1 MSPSPL
7 DEPPFWRA
15 HWPWIVFPALL
26 VFGIAIYF
34 AFFGED
40 GGDFQYGGF

>member
-1 MSPSPL
+1 MPNSPL

-26 VFGIAIYF
+26 VVGLALWF
-34 AFFGED
+34 ALTD
-40 GGDFQYGGF
+40 RSGGDFQY